1 MFEVKGNNGTAIVY
15 QDRENVE
22 EECVKQIQT
31 VMDSEA
37 VAGSEVRIMPDL
49 HAGAGIC
56 IGFTQKLADRVV
68 PNFVGVDISCGM
80 LVARFDRKKAH
91 ALFGNEMGLKRLD
104 QIWHNEIPM
113 GMNHRTSWHPFA
125 DNTHLENL
133 ITPVNKDKLLLSV
146 GTLGSGNHFAEFD
159 VDENGDYWFVVHSGS
174 RHLGLEVANHWQ
186 KIAKQK
192 HPDLPAN
199 LAYLEGDDMEGY
211 LNDMKWA
218 QEFAMWNREAMLDAI
233 IRAFKLKKDV
243 VEKFCTVHNYIDLDL
258 RIVRKGS
265 ISLQKD
271 EIALIPI
278 NMAYGSLIVKGKGN
292 PDWNFSGPHGA
303 GRVLSRRAARETLK
317 MEDFKQSMKG
327 IYTTSVSSAT
337 IDESP
342 MAYKPPQTIIE
353 NIGETCE
360 IVNRIKPVWN
370 VKAGADE

>member
-1 MFEVKGNNGTAIVY
+1 MKYGYFDDANREYVITRPDTPAPWANYLGSPEYGALISNN
-15 QDRENVE
+15 
-22 EECVKQIQT
+22 
-31 VMDSEA
+31 
-37 VAGSEVRIMPDL
+37 AGGYSFAKSGANGRIL
-49 HAGAGIC
+49 RYV
-56 IGFTQKLADRVV
+56 FNQ
-68 PNFVGVDISCGM
+68 
-80 LVARFDRKKAH
+80 FDRPGRY
-91 ALFGNEMGLKRLD
+91 LYLR
-104 QIWHNEIPM
+104 
-113 GMNHRTSWHPFA
+113 
-125 DNTHLENL
+125 DN
-133 ITPVNKDKLLLSV
+133 
-146 GTLGSGNHFAEFD
+146 
-159 VDENGDYWFVVHSGS
+159 ENGDYWFVVHSGS